1 MTNREKVIALID
13 NDSLQVS
20 DAIVLLE
27 GDGLNRYQKAVE
39 LYNQKLS
46 TQIIFSGG
54 ITDYEYGSY
63 PFSDVFPQILIEG
76 IPKEGIIHED
86 KSQNTQE
93 QAIEVVNIALENKW
107 HRLIL
112 IASHEHQYR
121 AYLTFLRVVIDKYPS
136 LILFNAPVRNLK
148 WFLENRWG
156 SRFARLEMEFD
167 KIEKYSLLGHLA
179 TFEEAIEYQKWKE
192 LQL

>member
-76 IPKEGIIHED
+76 IPK
-86 KSQNTQE
+86 
-93 QAIEVVNIALENKW
+93 
-107 HRLIL
+107 
-112 IASHEHQYR
+112 
-121 AYLTFLRVVIDKYPS
+121 
-136 LILFNAPVRNLK
+136 
-148 WFLENRWG
+148 
-156 SRFARLEMEFD
+156 
-167 KIEKYSLLGHLA
+167 
-179 TFEEAIEYQKWKE
+179 
-192 LQL
+192 